1 MRGKIRQL
9 HDELNEL
16 DGADSIKFFE
26 DMMSE
31 CCKITDALRQGW
43 RLDSIKTR
51 RFNAAMRAGIARAI
65 PSLEQAMLEAIES
78 EGYLPLE
85 LTAQLIVIHRD
96 PSARD
101 LLTPTLL
108 DLVEQVLDLAR
119 AGRLAVGAE

>member
-1 MRGKIRQL
+1 MNSIERRIEKLEQAASGGEIR
-9 HDELNEL
+9 
-16 DGADSIKFFE
+16 SFE
-26 DMMSE
+26 DMMRE
-31 CCKITDALRQGW
+31 CCKITDALRQGLG
-43 RLDSIKTR
+43 LDSIKTR

-65 PSLEQAMLEAIES
+65 PGLEQAMREAIES

-101 LLTPTLL
+101 LLTSTLT

-119 AGRLAVGAE
+119 AGKLTVEA

>member
-1 MRGKIRQL
+1 MRGIKSLIKELSGLSASGEIRT
-9 HDELNEL
+9 
-16 DGADSIKFFE
+16 FE
-26 DMMSE
+26 EMMAE
-31 CCKITDALRQGW
+31 CCKIMDALRQGV
-43 RLDSIKTR
+43 RLDSIETR

-65 PSLEQAMLEAIES
+65 PGLEEAMLEAIES

-96 PSARD
+96 PGARD

-119 AGRLAVGAE
+119 AGKLTVGA

>member
-1 MRGKIRQL
+1 MRSIRRL
-9 HDELNEL
+9 AEELNGL
-16 DGADSIKFFE
+16 GDSDTIKSFE
-26 DMMSE
+26 SFMAE
-31 CCKITDALRQGW
+31 CCKVMDALSEGVK
-43 RLDSIKTR
+43 LDTLKTS
-51 RFNAAMRAGIARAI
+51 RFSPAMRAGIARAI
-65 PSLEQAMLEAIES
+65 PDLEQAMLEAIES

-96 PSARD
+96 PRARD